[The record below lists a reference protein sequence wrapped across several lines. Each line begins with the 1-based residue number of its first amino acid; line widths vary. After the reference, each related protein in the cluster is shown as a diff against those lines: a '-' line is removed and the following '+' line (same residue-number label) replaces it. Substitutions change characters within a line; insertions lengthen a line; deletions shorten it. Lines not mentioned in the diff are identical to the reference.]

1 MKLWALGNC
10 IMPYALCITHYV
22 APSPDVEN
30 FSSIN
35 LDRRTFSQGTN
46 IFIPSCVPPYIVS
59 TPTST
64 GASRRLRV
72 ARTQGHKVSREQ
84 PEDVEGRAAN
94 GPGQEVGPE
103 TRPRSLE
110 RARPPRPPISL
121 RHITSMLVPHEV
133 EIPQFSH
140 NMHSENIKPAE

>member
-35 LDRRTFSQGTN
+35 LDRRTFSLGTN
-46 IFIPSCVPPYIVS
+46 IFIPSCVPPYIRLLQ
-59 TPTST
+59 PAPGDAKTST
-64 GASRRLRV
+64 G

-84 PEDVEGRAAN
+84 PEDVKGRAVSADKVKK
-94 GPGQEVGPE
+94 VGPE
-103 TRPRSLE
+103 TRPRSLK
-110 RARPPRPPISL
+110 RARPTMSYKSIRA
-121 RHITSMLVPHEV
+121 TT
-133 EIPQFSH
+133 
-140 NMHSENIKPAE
+140 